1 MQKPP
6 LTTIGGI
13 PVRVDSS
20 FIFGALIIYLWSGG
34 GTAGFYTIVAM
45 AFFILIHE
53 MGHAL
58 VARRFGAKA
67 EVTMGFL
74 GGYTS
79 FALTRRLSTAQSVAI
94 SVAGAAL
101 QLVVAIPLL
110 WVSLRW
116 VSSLA
121 VDAATTGRPNDS
133 MDHAIALYTAIS
145 WAGILLA
152 FLNLLPALPLD
163 GGQAVEALVRPVL
176 KDRTDDVMRYWSLA
190 VAGALGLAYLVTA
203 GTEGSNTEPFWTPKM
218 LLAPTFGDLVVAEA
232 RSVWSF
238 IVGGSL
244 LLPMFIVLGIA
255 MRPSARRLAA
265 TPRPSA
271 AAPTSELELV
281 RLATEAER
289 TGWQRG
295 IIESFPP
302 GTEPSPW
309 LIAYAAER
317 RGDQRTAADALHALS
332 DERTRRWISPP
343 DLGHPAI
350 EAALTR
356 LPSEVRNSAA
366 VLQARVHAG
375 PAAELASCA
384 TQRYAA
390 TGDASVLYLA
400 AAGFAER
407 GLVADALSWASQA
420 VERAPS
426 VALLETLPSF
436 GRLRGEPRFESLV
449 ERARSSSP
457 DNGNGSHF

>member
-1 MQKPP
+1 MPKPP
-6 LTTIGGI
+6 LMTLGGI

-20 FIFGALIIYLWSGG
+20 FIFGALIIFLWSGG
-34 GTAGFYTIVAM
+34 GTAGFYTIAAM
-45 AFFILIHE
+45 AFFVLIHE

-58 VARRFGAKA
+58 VARRFGARA

-79 FALTRRLSTAQSVAI
+79 FSLSRRLSTAQSVAI
-94 SVAGAAL
+94 SVAGAAC
-101 QLVVAIPLL
+101 QLIVAVPLL

-121 VDAATTGRPNDS
+121 VESMTTGQPNAT
-133 MDHAIALYTAIS
+133 MDHAISLYTAIS

-163 GGQAVEALVRPVL
+163 GGQIVEALVRPVL
-176 KDRTDDVMRYWSLA
+176 KDRTDDVMRYWSLG
-190 VAGALGLAYLVTA
+190 VAGALGLAYLVTTNGDGA
-203 GTEGSNTEPFWTPKM
+203 TTTAFWTPQM
-218 LLAPTFGDLVVAEA
+218 LLSPTFGDLVAAEA

-255 MRPSARRLAA
+255 MRPGARRAA
-265 TPRPSA
+265 TAPRSGT
-271 AAPTSELELV
+271 AAPTSQAELL
-281 RLATEAER
+281 RIAAEAER
-289 TGWQRG
+289 RGWHSG
-295 IIESFPP
+295 IVEAFPP

-309 LIAYAAER
+309 LVAYAAER

-332 DERTRRWISPP
+332 DERPRRWISPP

-356 LPSEVRNSAA
+356 LPHEVRTSAA

-375 PAAELASCA
+375 PADELAACA
-384 TQRYAA
+384 TQRYSA

-407 GLVADALSWASQA
+407 GLVGDAISWATQA
-420 VERAPS
+420 VDRAPS

-436 GRLRGEPRFESLV
+436 GRLRGEPQFEALV
-449 ERARSSSP
+449 ARARAHETP
-457 DNGNGSHF
+457 